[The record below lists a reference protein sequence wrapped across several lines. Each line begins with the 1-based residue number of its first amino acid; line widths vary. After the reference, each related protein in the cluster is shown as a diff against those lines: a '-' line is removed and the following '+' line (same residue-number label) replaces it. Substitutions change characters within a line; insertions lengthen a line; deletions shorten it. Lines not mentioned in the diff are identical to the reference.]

1 MRKKN
6 TVIRYRFKMWNKQ
19 TIGSELYT
27 HTNNMST
34 SISSLYESTNFQSNY
49 SMKDSIQPKFR
60 YWPRFGIMTWHTCTW
75 KPHKVYSTVLFII
88 ITFEILFL
96 VTPLLIIVKLI
107 MEYVLV
113 LYSYIIL
120 FFFFNLINHWFNFH
134 Y

>member
-1 MRKKN
+1 MRKKT

-34 SISSLYESTNFQSNY
+34 SISSLYESKNFQSNY

-88 ITFEILFL
+88 INFEIHCIVFSYTLIDNCQTDYGICTGIVFL
-96 VTPLLIIVKLI
+96 YNSIFFLI
-107 MEYVLV
+107 
-113 LYSYIIL
+113 
-120 FFFFNLINHWFNFH
+120 
-134 Y
+134 